1 MSSQFDAAGVV
12 GSLGREHAE
21 GDEHPE
27 QLLRAPAS
35 SVEEELAPA
44 SSVEEEHDVH
54 MGGDDALTDQEEG
67 TPHERLEEAI
77 ERVDDERRREG
88 VVSVAAVRQ
97 LCDAYY
103 AVQDEQEELRELRT
117 QLSVAQAHVA
127 SMAAEIAAQAAE
139 IAAQAAL
146 RAAGDGAS
154 KRTPAAEAKASTEGP
169 PVEAAAPLHTPRPG
183 LGQEGELIVAT
194 LMRMHEGTV
203 AGLMDLLRGQLE
215 RGHWGGVEAP
225 RETWFNNYQGFTSPE
240 HPWNVSY
247 PPLRRG
253 GFVATPEASKGGA
266 GAASPELDEECP
278 RGLVEPAEA
287 TAVPQ
292 ERLGEAGVVDKEEGK
307 CKLTRGEEEVAQ
319 CRGSPSQGS
328 GHVTFGATTRDAYSA
343 AAKAQFQERAATRA
357 AVLAAKAQVM
367 EDDVVTVANLPP
379 PCPTYAPP
387 SRATI
392 RKRAQRQRKKER
404 EAVSAVGAAE
414 HPSEGGF
421 GMYGLLAGNPDSD
434 DSSDSSSDTDM
445 DSGGDDDE
453 PAVGEA
459 GADGRTGGVAA
470 VGTAGAEDAT
480 ESGKLAGGQ
489 AGSSPSDA
497 MVVSGKTLFD
507 WFADTGA
514 SPLSEQLSGMVAL
527 EAAAAVPGRA

>member
-1 MSSQFDAAGVV
+1 M
-12 GSLGREHAE
+12 GREE

-27 QLLRAPAS
+27 QLP
-35 SVEEELAPA
+35 PA

-54 MGGDDALTDQEEG
+54 MGGGDALTDQEG
-67 TPHERLEEAI
+67 GAPLERLEEAVG
-77 ERVDDERRREG
+77 RVDNERREG
-88 VVSVAAVRQ
+88 VVSAAAVRQ
-97 LCDAYY
+97 LGEAHT
-103 AVQDEQEELRELRT
+103 AVQWAMQDEQEELRT
-117 QLSVAQAHVA
+117 QLSVARAHVS

-146 RAAGDGAS
+146 RAARDGAS
-154 KRTPAAEAKASTEGP
+154 KRMPATEAEASTEGP
-169 PVEAAAPLHTPRPG
+169 RS
-183 LGQEGELIVAT
+183 GQEGELIVAT

-215 RGHWGGVEAP
+215 RGHWEGVEAP

-367 EDDVVTVANLPP
+367 EDDVVTVANFPP

>member
-27 QLLRAPAS
+27 QLLIAPAS

-97 LCDAYY
+97 LCNAYY

-146 RAAGDGAS
+146 RAARDGAS
-154 KRTPAAEAKASTEGP
+154 KRMPATEAEASTEGP
-169 PVEAAAPLHTPRPG
+169 R

-203 AGLMDLLRGQLE
+203 AGLVDLLRGQLE
-215 RGHWGGVEAP
+215 RGHWEGVEAP

-240 HPWNVSY
+240 HPPWNVSY

-266 GAASPELDEECP
+266 GAASPESDEECP

-292 ERLGEAGVVDKEEGK
+292 ERLGEAGGVDKEEGER
-307 CKLTRGEEEVAQ
+307 KLTRGEEDVAE

>member
-12 GSLGREHAE
+12 GSLGRERRVTNT
-21 GDEHPE
+21 
-27 QLLRAPAS
+27 LSSCSSPAS
-35 SVEEELAPA
+35 SVEEEHCLAPA

-54 MGGDDALTDQEEG
+54 MEGGDALTDQEGG
-67 TPHERLEEAI
+67 TPLERLEEAV
-77 ERVDDERRREG
+77 ERVDNERREG
-88 VVSVAAVRQ
+88 VVSAAAVRQ
-97 LCDAYY
+97 LCKAHW
-103 AVQDEQEELRELRT
+103 AMQDEHEELRT

-146 RAAGDGAS
+146 CAARDGAS
-154 KRTPAAEAKASTEGP
+154 KRMPATEAEASTEGP
-169 PVEAAAPLHTPRPG
+169 RS
-183 LGQEGELIVAT
+183 GQEGELIVAT

-203 AGLMDLLRGQLE
+203 AGLVDLLRGQLE
-215 RGHWGGVEAP
+215 RGHWEGVEAP

-240 HPWNVSY
+240 YPPWNVSY

-266 GAASPELDEECP
+266 GAASPESDEECP
-278 RGLVEPAEA
+278 RELVEPAEA

-292 ERLGEAGVVDKEEGK
+292 ERLGEAGGVDKEEGER
-307 CKLTRGEEEVAQ
+307 KLTRGEEDVAE

>member
-12 GSLGREHAE
+12 GSLGRERRVTNT
-21 GDEHPE
+21 
-27 QLLRAPAS
+27 LSSCSSPAS
-35 SVEEELAPA
+35 SVEEEHCLAPA

-54 MGGDDALTDQEEG
+54 MEGGDALTDQEGG
-67 TPHERLEEAI
+67 TPLERLEEAVG
-77 ERVDDERRREG
+77 RVDNERREG
-88 VVSVAAVRQ
+88 VVSAAAVSQ
-97 LCDAYY
+97 LCEAHW
-103 AVQDEQEELRELRT
+103 AMQDEHEELRT
-117 QLSVAQAHVA
+117 QLSVAQAHA
-127 SMAAEIAAQAAE
+127 STMAAE

-146 RAAGDGAS
+146 RAARDGAS
-154 KRTPAAEAKASTEGP
+154 KRMPATEAEASTEGP
-169 PVEAAAPLHTPRPG
+169 R

-203 AGLMDLLRGQLE
+203 AGLVDLLRGQLE
-215 RGHWGGVEAP
+215 RGHWEGVEAP
-225 RETWFNNYQGFTSPE
+225 RETWCNNYQGFTSPE
-240 HPWNVSY
+240 YPPWNVSY

-266 GAASPELDEECP
+266 GAASPESDEECP
-278 RGLVEPAEA
+278 RELVEPAEA

>member
-12 GSLGREHAE
+12 GSLGRERRVTNT
-21 GDEHPE
+21 
-27 QLLRAPAS
+27 LSSCSSPAS
-35 SVEEELAPA
+35 SVEEDHCLAPA

-54 MGGDDALTDQEEG
+54 MGEGDALTDQEGG
-67 TPHERLEEAI
+67 TPLERLEEAVG
-77 ERVDDERRREG
+77 RVDNERREG
-88 VVSVAAVRQ
+88 VVSAAAVSQ
-97 LCDAYY
+97 LCDAHW
-103 AVQDEQEELRELRT
+103 AMQDEHEELRT
-117 QLSVAQAHVA
+117 QLSVAQGHVA
-127 SMAAEIAAQAAE
+127 SMAAEIAAQAA
-139 IAAQAAL
+139 L
-146 RAAGDGAS
+146 RAARDGAS
-154 KRTPAAEAKASTEGP
+154 KRMPATEAEASTEGP
-169 PVEAAAPLHTPRPG
+169 R

-203 AGLMDLLRGQLE
+203 AGLVDLLRGQLE
-215 RGHWGGVEAP
+215 RGHWEGVEAP
-225 RETWFNNYQGFTSPE
+225 RETWSNNYQQGFTSPE
-240 HPWNVSY
+240 YPPWNVSY

-266 GAASPELDEECP
+266 GAASPESDEECP

-292 ERLGEAGVVDKEEGK
+292 ERLGEAGGVDKEEGER
-307 CKLTRGEEEVAQ
+307 KLTRGEEDVAE

-404 EAVSAVGAAE
+404 EAALEGGAAE
-414 HPSEGGF
+414 HSSEGGF